1 MSQDKQPDDNTRP
14 EDVQQDA
21 QAAEAAA
28 DQAAEETA
36 AQEAAAGQDVD
47 GAQADGDALS
57 QAEKILDEAGADAD
71 GADHDAAAGPA
82 GSDREAELEA
92 DLRRVQAEYVNYKR
106 RVDRDRDVA
115 EDQGVLKAVM
125 ALVPVLDDLDA
136 ARAAGDLEDGPMAAI
151 AAKLDTVLNGLGL
164 ERQDQE
170 ALAGAEFDPSLQ
182 EAVLRQPS
190 EEVPEDHIV
199 QVFRNGYVRNGR
211 VLRAAQVMV
220 SAGAE

>member
-1 MSQDKQPDDNTRP
+1 MSQDQQPDENTQP
-14 EDVQQDA
+14 EDAQ
-21 QAAEAAA
+21 QAAEAAEAAHAAAEQTA
-28 DQAAEETA
+28 DQD
-36 AQEAAAGQDVD
+36 AAAAQDVD
-47 GAQADGDALS
+47 GEQAEGDALS
-57 QAEKILDEAGADAD
+57 QAEKILDEAGTDAE
-71 GADHDAAAGPA
+71 DAAQAPA

-115 EDQGVLKAVM
+115 KDQGVLQSVM

-136 ARAAGDLEDGPMAAI
+136 ARAAGDLTDGPMAAI
-151 AAKLDTVLNGLGL
+151 AAKLDTALTGLGL
-164 ERQDQE
+164 ERHDQE
-170 ALAGAEFDPSLQ
+170 ALAGTEFDPAVH

-190 EEVPEDHIV
+190 EEVPAEHIV

>member
-1 MSQDKQPDDNTRP
+1 MSQDQQPDENTQP
-14 EDVQQDA
+14 EDAQ
-21 QAAEAAA
+21 QAAEAVDAA
-28 DQAAEETA
+28 DAAAEQTA
-36 AQEAAAGQDVD
+36 EQDAAAAQDVD
-47 GAQADGDALS
+47 GEQAEGDALS
-57 QAEKILDEAGADAD
+57 QAEKILDEAGTDAE
-71 GADHDAAAGPA
+71 GAAQAPA

-115 EDQGVLKAVM
+115 KDQGVLQSVM

-136 ARAAGDLEDGPMAAI
+136 ARAAGDLTDGPMAAI
-151 AAKLDTVLNGLGL
+151 ATKLDTALTGLGL
-164 ERQDQE
+164 ERHDQE
-170 ALAGAEFDPSLQ
+170 ALAGTEFDPAVH

-190 EEVPEDHIV
+190 EEVPAEHIV

>member
-1 MSQDKQPDDNTRP
+1 MSQDKQPDENIQP
-14 EDVQQDA
+14 EDARVEDPK
-21 QAAEAAA
+21 QAAEAA
-28 DQAAEETA
+28 DAAEEQTA
-36 AQEAAAGQDVD
+36 AQDAASGQDVE
-47 GAQADGDALS
+47 GDALS
-57 QAEKILDEAGADAD
+57 QAEQILNEAGVDAEAE
-71 GADHDAAAGPA
+71 GAAAA

-115 EDQGVLKAVM
+115 KDQGVLKAVM

-136 ARAAGDLEDGPMAAI
+136 ARAAGDLADGPMAAI
-151 AAKLDTVLNGLGL
+151 AAKLDTALNGLGL
-164 ERQDQE
+164 ERHDQE
-170 ALAGAEFDPSLQ
+170 SLAGTEFDPAVH
-182 EAVLRQPS
+182 EAVLRQPN
-190 EEVPEDHIV
+190 EEVPAEHIV

>member
-1 MSQDKQPDDNTRP
+1 MSQDKQPDENIQPDDARV
-14 EDVQQDA
+14 EDPK
-21 QAAEAAA
+21 QAAEAA
-28 DQAAEETA
+28 DAAEEQTA
-36 AQEAAAGQDVD
+36 AQDAASGQDVE
-47 GAQADGDALS
+47 GDALS
-57 QAEKILDEAGADAD
+57 QAEQILNEAGVDAEAE
-71 GADHDAAAGPA
+71 GAAAA

-115 EDQGVLKAVM
+115 KDQGVLKAVM

-136 ARAAGDLEDGPMAAI
+136 ARAAGDLADGPMAAI
-151 AAKLDTVLNGLGL
+151 AAKLDTALNGLGL
-164 ERQDQE
+164 ERHDQE
-170 ALAGAEFDPSLQ
+170 SLAGTEFDPAVH
-182 EAVLRQPS
+182 EAVLRQPN
-190 EEVPEDHIV
+190 EEVPAEHIV

>member
-1 MSQDKQPDDNTRP
+1 MSQDKQPDENIQPDDARV
-14 EDVQQDA
+14 EDPK
-21 QAAEAAA
+21 QAAEAA
-28 DQAAEETA
+28 DAAEEQTA
-36 AQEAAAGQDVD
+36 AQDAASGQDVE
-47 GAQADGDALS
+47 GDALS
-57 QAEKILDEAGADAD
+57 QAEQILNEAGVDAEAE
-71 GADHDAAAGPA
+71 GAAAA

-115 EDQGVLKAVM
+115 KDQGVLKAVM

-136 ARAAGDLEDGPMAAI
+136 ARAAGDLADGPMAAI
-151 AAKLDTVLNGLGL
+151 AAKLDTALNSLGL
-164 ERQDQE
+164 ERHDQE
-170 ALAGAEFDPSLQ
+170 SLAGTEFDPAVH
-182 EAVLRQPS
+182 EAVLRQPN
-190 EEVPEDHIV
+190 EEVPAEHIV

>member
-1 MSQDKQPDDNTRP
+1 MSQDKQPDENTQP
-14 EDVQQDA
+14 EDVRQDA
-21 QAAEAAA
+21 EAAEAAEAAA
-28 DQAAEETA
+28 EQTAE
-36 AQEAAAGQDVD
+36 QEAAAAQDVD
-47 GAQADGDALS
+47 GEPADGDALS
-57 QAEKILDEAGADAD
+57 QAERILDEASADAE
-71 GADHDAAAGPA
+71 GAEAPA
-82 GSDREAELEA
+82 PSGSDREAELEA

-115 EDQGVLKAVM
+115 KDQGVLKAVM
-125 ALVPVLDDLDA
+125 ALLPVLDDLDA

-151 AAKLDTVLNGLGL
+151 AAKLDTVLSGLGL
-164 ERQDQE
+164 QRQDHE
-170 ALAGAEFDPSLQ
+170 ALAGTEFDPSLQ

-220 SAGAE
+220 SAGAQ